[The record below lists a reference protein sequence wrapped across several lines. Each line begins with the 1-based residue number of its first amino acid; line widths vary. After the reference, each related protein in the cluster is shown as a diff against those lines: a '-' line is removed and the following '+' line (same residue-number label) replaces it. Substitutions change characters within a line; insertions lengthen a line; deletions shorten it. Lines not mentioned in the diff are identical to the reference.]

1 MLLRAFQASLCVLAL
16 TVLAACDTSIDAPVA
31 ELAPTAAGVF
41 DDAPYV
47 PTAYA
52 RSSEWTWLDAPR
64 SMCRDGSSSG
74 VGVRAVPGS
83 TKLLFLMQGGG
94 ACLDPG
100 SCETNPSKFD
110 ETDFNSL
117 FAFIGNAG
125 VFDRSRADNPFA
137 DWNMVFIPYCTGDVH
152 SGSNPNGFVPGV
164 EGVQRF
170 VGYDNLQTYLGRLGE
185 RLDRA
190 DQIVLSGVSAGG
202 FGTVGTYELFAEA
215 FAPRPVDVLNDS
227 GPLLRDDAAYSPE
240 LQLFQRFLWNLEPSI
255 PDGCTD
261 CNQPNGDGID
271 KVLTYYA
278 NTYPDANFGLLSY
291 EQDSVI
297 RFFNGSVLPTCTP
310 ENPLGCLIP
319 GQTFEDALYDLR
331 EILPENVGTYY
342 VPGEAHTFLLGEQF
356 YTTSVD
362 GLPLTRA
369 VQRFLEGK
377 TLGVPPTP

>member
-1 MLLRAFQASLCVLAL
+1 MLLRGFQVGVCAL
-16 TVLAACDTSIDAPVA
+16 SVCVLAACDTSVDAPIV
-31 ELAPTAAGVF
+31 ETVSSSVGVF

-52 RSSEWTWLDAPR
+52 RSSEWTWLDAPE
-64 SMCRDGSSSG
+64 SMCRDGSASG

-110 ETDFNSL
+110 ETDFNNL

-125 VFDRSRADNPFA
+125 VFDQSRTNNPFA
-137 DWNMVFIPYCTGDVH
+137 DWNIVFIPYCTGDVH

-170 VGYDNLQTYLGRLGE
+170 VGYQNLQTYLGRLGD
-185 RLDRA
+185 RLERA
-190 DQIVLSGVSAGG
+190 DRVVLSGVSAGG
-202 FGTVGTYELFAEA
+202 FGTIGTYGLFAEA
-215 FAPRPVDVLNDS
+215 FAPTPVDVLDDS

-240 LQLFQRFLWNLEPSI
+240 LQSFQRFLWNLGPSI
-255 PDGCTD
+255 PDACPECT
-261 CNQPNGDGID
+261 QLNGDGIEN
-271 KVLTYYA
+271 VLPYYA
-278 NTYPDANFGLLSY
+278 RTYPDANFGLISY
-291 EQDSVI
+291 EQDATI

-319 GQTFEDALYDLR
+319 GETFRDALYDLR

-356 YTTSVD
+356 YTTRVN
-362 GLPLTRA
+362 GLPLSRA